1 MILPMGKLYKLCE
14 NYTLTLKAESIPYEN
29 LTGIILE
36 NVTEMYE
43 NTTSIEKEGDLGA
56 VSYIIVVLLF
66 YSTGIIVMIIK
77 YSKTSSKEVEEELA
91 LDIFF
96 KGMPMGKSTK
106 EHNVNNV
113 AIRAFNA
120 LTVVDYNHKNG
131 ILPRTILETDV

>member
-1 MILPMGKLYKLCE
+1 MFLPMKIFYKLCE
-14 NYTLTLKAESIPYEN
+14 NYTLNLKAESLTYEN
-29 LTGIILE
+29 VTGIVFK

-43 NTTSIEKEGDLGA
+43 NTTSTEKEGDLGA

-66 YSTGIIVMIIK
+66 YSTGIIVMILK
-77 YSKTSSKEVEEELA
+77 YSKTSSKEVEEEMA

-96 KGMPMGKSTK
+96 KGMPMGKSAE

-131 ILPRTILETDV
+131 ILPRTVLETDV